1 MNKNELSAM
10 LTFYAVSPIHAG
22 SGASISAIDLPIQR
36 ERHTNWPHVQA
47 SAVKGALRSHFRN
60 HAGDDVQ
67 YINLVFGSDGD
78 NDKYAIGNKDLPGA
92 ISVSDARLFAFPV
105 RSNVAPFVWVTCP
118 AVLNRLGRDLQ
129 FLGNGEKELGKK
141 SELIGDTA
149 ISISPFQGTADNKV
163 LLEDA
168 VVEIKNQMESPLLS
182 GIFPELDRLIL
193 ISDELYNYL
202 VGNCTEIQTQIKISS
217 STGTAQDGALRY
229 QELLPSDSVLYSI
242 VYFSASAMPSEESN
256 IKQLQVSEV
265 KNAVMKAIA
274 GFVQMGGDQTLGRGI
289 CKTSWLEGGQQ

>member
-1 MNKNELSAM
+1 MIKNELSAM

-47 SAVKGALRSHFRN
+47 SAVKGALRSHFRCY
-60 HAGDDVQ
+60 AGDDAQ

-78 NDKYAIGNKDLPGA
+78 NDKDAEGNKDLPGA

-105 RSNVAPFVWVTCP
+105 RSNISPFVWVTCP
-118 AVLNRLGRDLQ
+118 AVLNRLERDLQ
-129 FLGNGEKELGKK
+129 FLGNGEKGLAKGTELQ
-141 SELIGDTA
+141 GDTA
-149 ISISPFQGTADNKV
+149 ISISPFQGPADKKV

-168 VVEIKNQMESPLLS
+168 VIEIKNQMESPLPSSL
-182 GIFPELDRLIL
+182 FPELERLIL

-202 VGNCTEIQTQIKISS
+202 VGNCTEIQTHIKIDS

-242 VYFSASAMPSEESN
+242 VYFSASAMPSDDRE
-256 IKQLQVSEV
+256 IKQLQVKEV
-265 KNAVMKAIA
+265 KNSVIKAIE
-274 GFVQMGGDQTLGRGI
+274 GFIQMGGDQTLGRGI
-289 CKTSWLEGGQQ
+289 CKTSWHEGGQP